1 MWLGVAILG
10 ISASILIAITQE
22 AGAAAGYL
30 ALTSLLLTLATP
42 NHTSSTFGRTPEAHM
57 AILRLVA
64 KIAVVASHANGS
76 PGADIEKNTV
86 IMSRSKTM
94 PKRPSILVR
103 SRSLSWPPR
112 SD

>member
-1 MWLGVAILG
+1 M
-10 ISASILIAITQE
+10 
-22 AGAAAGYL
+22 
-30 ALTSLLLTLATP
+30 ATP
-42 NHTSSTFGRTPEAHM
+42 NHISSTFGRTPEAHM

-94 PKRPSILVR
+94 PKRPSVLVR
-103 SRSLSWPPR
+103 SRSLSWPSR
-112 SD
+112 SG